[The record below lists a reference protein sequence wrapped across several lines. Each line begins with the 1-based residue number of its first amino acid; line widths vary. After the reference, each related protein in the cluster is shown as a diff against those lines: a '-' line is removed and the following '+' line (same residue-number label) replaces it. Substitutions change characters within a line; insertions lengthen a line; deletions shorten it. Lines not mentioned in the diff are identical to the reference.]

1 MNESEVQKAYEIWK
15 DRSLENIEMNLKYI
29 VKFPATAEAIRRI
42 LKERE
47 RKCPNLRGFETAL
60 TRAGVMQ

>member
-1 MNESEVQKAYEIWK
+1 MNENEVQKAYEIWK

-42 LKERE
+42 LKER
-47 RKCPNLRGFETAL
+47 KCPNLRGFETAL